1 MTATGSTISSRDN
14 IVTNGVVHLLD
25 EVMFPLP
32 EKSVLQY
39 CASNQN
45 LTQLTYSFVRA
56 NLQYDV
62 EGDSLYEQLT
72 IFYNKNVII
81 ILRQFYMNS
90 AVSYTNYKLNIENST
105 SHESSKLDS
114 YIFCNKNVKRFK
126 YNSMSV

>member
-56 NLQYDV
+56 NLQYDI
-62 EGDSLYEQLT
+62 EGDYEQLA
-72 IFYNKNVII
+72 ISYNKNVII

-90 AVSYTNYKLNIENST
+90 ALSYISYRLNIENST
-105 SHESSKLDS
+105 SLESSKLDS